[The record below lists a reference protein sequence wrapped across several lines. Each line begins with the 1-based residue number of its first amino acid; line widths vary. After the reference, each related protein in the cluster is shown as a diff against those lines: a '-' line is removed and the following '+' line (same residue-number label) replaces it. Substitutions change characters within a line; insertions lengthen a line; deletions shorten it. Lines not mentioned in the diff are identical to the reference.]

1 MKPETGLL
9 LRMVGP
15 LIEVICVAL
24 LLRYRGQG
32 LRVLGL
38 PMEQILFAGL
48 FLGLALVIAG
58 LTLVRRPPPRK
69 NRPPRF

>member
-32 LRVLGL
+32 LQVLGL
-38 PMEQILFAGL
+38 PLDQILVAGL

-58 LTLVRRPPPRK
+58 LTLVRRPPPTR
-69 NRPPRF
+69 RPPRL